1 MYNSYNDSPA
11 LLFILAMGVLS
22 ASEIEARRLAGQAK
36 KLQRLAERAAAT
48 PSAANGVVEP
58 LPYLDRQLHR
68 FAAADVPPA
77 KPFTILTW
85 NVRSLKSNS
94 KCQLVLI

>member
-1 MYNSYNDSPA
+1 
-11 LLFILAMGVLS
+11 MGVLS

-48 PSAANGVVEP
+48 TPSAANGVVEP

-77 KPFTILTW
+77 EPFTILTW
-85 NVRSLKSNS
+85 NVRSLS
-94 KCQLVLI
+94 